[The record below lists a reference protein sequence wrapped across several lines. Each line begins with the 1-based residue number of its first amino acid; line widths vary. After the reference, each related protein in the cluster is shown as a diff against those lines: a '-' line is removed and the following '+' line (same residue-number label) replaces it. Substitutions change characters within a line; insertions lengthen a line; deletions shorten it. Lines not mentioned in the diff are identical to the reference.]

1 MFQTALRGKFF
12 FRLLTVITLLL
23 GAFRA
28 QAQNPSVLTTVSPY
42 SRYGLGDFQFNGSL
56 INTAMGGGGI
66 GLRNDSLIPQYISLA
81 NPASLTSHPLVNYE
95 IGVSSNIV
103 KLESA
108 TSTGTFNRTTLSHFA
123 LAFPVTKTW
132 GAAIGLVPY
141 TSVGYNVAQ
150 NDSINNI
157 GNVQYRYEGGGGIS
171 QLFIANGVRP
181 FGSLPR
187 RFILS
192 SKYDELRALR
202 DTNTIKSKL
211 KLRNNLAN
219 ISVGVNVSYLFG
231 SLINIRRDIFPDSLN
246 TFNTKI
252 TKYTTFRDVYATA
265 GIQYTFRFPRT
276 LNPKYSALPD
286 SIVTKT
292 KLFGNRYYYRTAN
305 GIDTADLFIKQPG
318 ARVTFGLIFAP
329 PMDINVSYDLLA
341 QTYKQL
347 GTVESIK
354 DTIVNNTAVP
364 SRVSLPMMGGFGFA
378 IKKDYKWMF
387 QADYTMQMWK
397 DFRYMGNDIN
407 LQNSQRITAGFQ
419 YQPRLAGRGGLLS
432 ATQYRLGFRY
442 YDTYLE
448 LNNTRLSEMS
458 VNFGM
463 AFPLPYRTRL
473 GEPVSRVTL
482 NVEAGQRGT
491 TTAGLL
497 KESYIRA
504 TVGLTINDRWFARY
518 KLD

>member
-1 MFQTALRGKFF
+1 MWQTALRGKYF
-12 FRLLTVITLLL
+12 FRLFSVTFLLL
-23 GAFRA
+23 SALRI

-56 INTAMGGGGI
+56 INTGMGGGGI
-66 GLRNDSLIPQYISLA
+66 GLRNDSLIPQYISIV

-95 IGVSSNIV
+95 IGLTSNTV
-103 KLESA
+103 KVENA
-108 TSTGTFNRTTLSHFA
+108 TSSGTFNRTTLSHFT

-141 TSVGYNVAQ
+141 TTVGYNVAQ
-150 NDSINNI
+150 DDSLPNI

-171 QLFIANGVRP
+171 QVFAANAVRP
-181 FGSLPR
+181 FGFMPR
-187 RFILS
+187 RFLLS
-192 SKYDELRALR
+192 EKYDALR
-202 DTNTIKSKL
+202 MASDTNAIRSKMR
-211 KLRNNLAN
+211 LRNNLAN

-231 SLINIRRDIFPDSLN
+231 SIINIRRDVFPDSLN

-276 LNPKYSALPD
+276 LSPKYIALPD

-292 KLFGNRYYYRTAN
+292 KLFGNRYYYRTAE
-305 GIDTADLFIKQPG
+305 GIDTAELFVKQPG
-318 ARVTFGLIFAP
+318 ARVTFGLVFAP
-329 PMDINVSYDLLA
+329 PLDINISYDLLA

-347 GTVESIK
+347 GTVENIK

-364 SRVSLPMMGGFGFA
+364 ARISLPMMGGFGFA
-378 IKKDYKWMF
+378 IKKDFKWMF
-387 QADYTMQMWK
+387 QADYTVQMWQNY
-397 DFRYMGNDIN
+397 RYMGNDVN
-407 LQNSQRITAGFQ
+407 LKNSQRITAGFQ
-419 YQPRLAGRGGLLS
+419 YQPKLAGRGGFMS
-432 ATQYRLGFRY
+432 ATQYRLGVRY

-448 LNNTRLSEMS
+448 LNSTRLTEMS

-473 GEPVSRVTL
+473 GEPVSRVSL
-482 NVEAGQRGT
+482 NIEAGQRGT
-491 TTAGLL
+491 TNAGLL

-504 TVGLTINDRWFARY
+504 TLGLTINDRWFARY